1 MEHARSRG
9 RPRQAELQDR
19 LISSALDVLATNGI
33 TGLTVERVC
42 ALAGV
47 PKTTFYRRWSKPFDA
62 VVEGI
67 LSRPRELTY
76 VDEGNAVRDLS
87 RFYNSLAALYSDP
100 IWLAWESLSRCEPSV
115 RSNLAA
121 QLEEEG
127 RQRREHNKQ
136 ALGNALNEQRLD
148 AALAP
153 GLILN
158 VLNGVAR
165 NSAGLRWH
173 TAESE
178 VQELILR
185 LIGLGLGTN
194 PALDQSR

>member
-1 MEHARSRG
+1 MEAKKEQARGRG

-19 LISSALDVLATNGI
+19 LISAALDVLTTIGI

-42 ALAGV
+42 AMAGV
-47 PKTTFYRRWSKPFDA
+47 PKATFYRRWPKPFDA
-62 VVEGI
+62 VVEGL
-67 LSRPRELTY
+67 LSRPRELMY

-87 RFYNSLAALYSDP
+87 RFYDSLEALYSDP
-100 IWLAWESLSRCEPSV
+100 IWLGWESLSRCEPSV

-127 RQRREHNKQ
+127 RQRREHNEQ
-136 ALGNALNEQRLD
+136 ALGKALNEQHLG

-165 NSAGLRWH
+165 NSSGLRWH
-173 TAESE
+173 TAECE

-185 LIGLGLGTN
+185 LIGL
-194 PALDQSR
+194 S